1 MLGEED
7 QLPTIPDEGAE
18 PAPMPAM
25 PTAQA
30 GEVAVPLKSLAQP
43 DDKEQVQTPAEGDAV
58 TFTVDATVTRIEGET
73 AYVKVSAVN
82 GNPIDDE
89 AAEPAPDNE
98 MQEGADLRSM
108 AVQAGM

>member
-1 MLGEED
+1 MRNIEE
-7 QLPTIPDEGAE
+7 LPNIPEEGSE
-18 PAPMPAM
+18 PMPMQAM
-25 PTAQA
+25 PPMATP

-58 TFTVDATVTRIEGET
+58 NFSVDATVTRIEGET

-82 GNPIDDE
+82 GTPIEDE
-89 AAEPAPDNE
+89 AAEPAPDMD

-108 AVQAGM
+108 AANAGM